1 MKNATFQQ
9 RLKELIEEKGIS
21 QSELSKMSGVSTSN
35 ITRYLKGEYKAKQD
49 YIYLLAKA
57 LNVSPVYLMG
67 LSDNREAIN
76 ITPKNEKDTF
86 DNLVGKISLLNEKQM
101 KDVIRFIDT
110 FILDNKGANHER

>member
-1 MKNATFQQ
+1 MANATFQQ

-21 QSELSKMSGVSTSN
+21 QSTLSKMSGVSTSN

-67 LSDNREAIN
+67 LSDDRNPIVIQPVSSDAKEQIE
-76 ITPKNEKDTF
+76 T
-86 DNLVGKISLLNEKQM
+86 LLNRMNEEQLNDTLCFIKSFVLKEK
-101 KDVIRFIDT
+101 K
-110 FILDNKGANHER
+110 